1 MAGIY
6 RSKDGAATRDN
17 SGLAL
22 ALLLGESYIE
32 MTEFIELE
40 PSING
45 QEGEAL
51 PNTPDPVLKKASIL
65 SGLLKR
71 KKLLFVM
78 AAVAV
83 IALAGYQFLWGAAK
97 KAEGNYITGTVK
109 KGAITNSI
117 PATGTIEPVSTVS
130 LSFKNAEIIK
140 KIHVKV
146 GDHVTAGQLLA
157 EQEGDNLEAQLI
169 QSRASFKSSAAKL
182 ELLKNGATEEEIAQA
197 VINVTLAEEAY
208 NVAEA
213 DLERNQKLFEAGAL
227 SQADLDTAQNNYV
240 NAEGKLRQTE
250 YSLKSLRDGNRSED
264 IAAADAQV
272 ESSSAQVRMAEKD
285 LAGAKMTSPIDG
297 IVSEVNGGE
306 GQRATANNNS
316 TSGSGAFIVVISE
329 ALQVKAQ
336 VNEADIGSLAV
347 GRRAEFTVN
356 SYPEK
361 TFTGRVNSI
370 SPQAYTVSNVQI
382 YDAVIQLD
390 ENQEGLKAGMPAN
403 VNIIVDRHENT
414 LMIPKGAVTY
424 AAGYINKTGQG
435 TGVMPPAGDE
445 NRSAGSPGGSPGGSG
460 AESGKNRADSGGAA
474 GYAPAETAKESIG
487 GRRAAVLVLDQSG
500 KPAPRQVLLGI
511 SNQSNHEVLEGLS
524 EGDTVVVG
532 AGGSMAAQGQNA
544 GAPFMGGGVMM
555 RR

>member
-1 MAGIY
+1 MSGTD
-6 RSKDGAATRDN
+6 RRKDGPAARDN
-17 SGLAL
+17 AGLAL
-22 ALLLGESYIE
+22 ALLLGESYME
-32 MTEFIELE
+32 MVEIVE
-40 PSING
+40 
-45 QEGEAL
+45 QEQSVNSQGGDVL
-51 PNTPDPVLKKASIL
+51 QNTPEPVSKKPPIL
-65 SGLLKR
+65 PGLLKR
-71 KKLLFVM
+71 KKLLLGI
-78 AAVAV
+78 AVVVV

-109 KGAITNSI
+109 KGTITTSI

-130 LSFKNAEIIK
+130 LSFKNAEIIE
-140 KIHVKV
+140 KIYVKV

-169 QSRASFKSSAAKL
+169 QSRASFKSSVSKF
-182 ELLKNGATEEEIAQA
+182 ELLQNGATEEEIAQA
-197 VINVTLAEEAY
+197 GINVTLAGEAY
-208 NVAEA
+208 NVAKA
-213 DLERNQKLFEAGAL
+213 DLGRKQELFEAGAL
-227 SQADLDTAQNNYV
+227 SRADLDAAQNSYV
-240 NAEGKLRQTE
+240 NAEGKLRQAE
-250 YSLKSLRDGNRSED
+250 YSLKSLQDGNRPED
-264 IAAADAQV
+264 IAAAGAQV

-297 IVSEVNGGE
+297 IISEVNGGE

-316 TSGSGAFIVVISE
+316 TSGSSAFIVVISE

-336 VNEADIGSLAV
+336 VNEADIGGLVV
-347 GRRAEFTVN
+347 GQRAEFTVN
-356 SYPEK
+356 SYPDK

-403 VNIIVDRHENT
+403 VDIIVDRHENT

-435 TGVMPPAGDE
+435 AGVMSPAEDE
-445 NRSAGSPGGSPGGSG
+445 KRNAGSPGGSGG
-460 AESGKNRADSGGAA
+460 AESGGNRAGSGGAA
-474 GYAPAETAKESIG
+474 GNAPAEAAKKSIE

-511 SNQSNHEVLEGLS
+511 SNQSNHEVLEGLN
-524 EGDTVVVG
+524 EGDPVVLG
-532 AGGSMAAQGQNA
+532 DGGSMAAQGQNT
-544 GAPFMGGGVMM
+544 GAPFMGGKVMI